1 MASSKNKSFE
11 FNGVVVTGLSG
22 AGKSVTLRALE
33 DMGYFCIDNLPLPLL
48 PSLFSLYRKW
58 GHKLNRVAVGV
69 DIRTGLP
76 ALEFKHSLAHLK
88 KEKLPFK
95 ILFLDCDNNTLLRRF
110 SETRRRHP
118 LSGSVANGIR
128 RERRLLNDIKSV
140 ADKIID
146 TSRLTPTE
154 VKEAVVETLGI
165 RHPRGMAIVFTS
177 FGYKHGLPLD
187 ADVVWDLRFMP
198 NPNYIPRFKHK
209 TGQNKAVARFV
220 FENPV
225 AKKFIS
231 SLKPLLLYLL
241 ERYASEG
248 KSYLTVALGCTGGQH
263 RSVAVAEKL
272 AEIVRKESPYDVRVL
287 HRDLPK
293 LKGAR

>member
-1 MASSKNKSFE
+1 
-11 FNGVVVTGLSG
+11 
-22 AGKSVTLRALE
+22 
-33 DMGYFCIDNLPLPLL
+33 
-48 PSLFSLYRKW
+48 
-58 GHKLNRVAVGV
+58 
-69 DIRTGLP
+69 
-76 ALEFKHSLAHLK
+76 
-88 KEKLPFK
+88 
-95 ILFLDCDNNTLLRRF
+95 
-110 SETRRRHP
+110 
-118 LSGSVANGIR
+118 
-128 RERRLLNDIKSV
+128 
-140 ADKIID
+140 
-146 TSRLTPTE
+146 
-154 VKEAVVETLGI
+154 
-165 RHPRGMAIVFTS
+165 
-177 FGYKHGLPLD
+177 
-187 ADVVWDLRFMP
+187 VVWDLRFMP